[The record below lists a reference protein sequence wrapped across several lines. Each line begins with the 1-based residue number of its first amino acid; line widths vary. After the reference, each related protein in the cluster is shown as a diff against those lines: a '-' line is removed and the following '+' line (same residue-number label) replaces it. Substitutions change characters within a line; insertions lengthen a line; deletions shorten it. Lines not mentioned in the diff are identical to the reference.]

1 MQEIFSSVEVD
12 YRKTRKK
19 VYKLFDRYRY
29 LIELLPLE
37 VSPRL
42 TQNFSFIPPSTKQ
55 TLNSIESIVNKK
67 LERQKLE
74 DELQS
79 LSNLISDALNI
90 LSAEERIIIVRRYLQ
105 KEDDSHNDWQI
116 YNELHLGKTKYYR
129 KKRVAVNK
137 IGTHL
142 NLEVYK
148 K

>member
-1 MQEIFSSVEVD
+1 MQELFSSVEVD

-55 TLNSIESIVNKK
+55 TLNGIESIVDKK

-74 DELQS
+74 DEFNRMSQ
-79 LSNLISDALNI
+79 LIDNGLNI
-90 LSAEERIIIVRRYLQ
+90 LSAEERIILIRRYLL
-105 KEDDSHNDWQI
+105 KDNDTDWKI
-116 YNELHLGKTKYYR
+116 YNDLHLGRSKYYDI
-129 KKRVAVNK
+129 KKKAVNK
-137 IGTHL
+137 LGFHFKM
-142 NLEVYK
+142 EVYK

>member
-1 MQEIFSSVEVD
+1 MQELFSSVEVD

-55 TLNSIESIVNKK
+55 TLNGIESIANKK
-67 LERQKLE
+67 IERQKLE
-74 DELQS
+74 DELNS
-79 LSNLISDALNI
+79 ISQLLDEGLNT
-90 LSAEERIIIVRRYLQ
+90 LSAEESIIIGRRYLV
-105 KEDDSHNDWQI
+105 KDIDTDYQI
-116 YNELHLGKTKYYR
+116 YTAMHLGKTKYYKM
-129 KKRVAVNK
+129 KKRAVNK
-137 IGTHL
+137 MGTHL